1 MAITDL
7 STAQGLAGIM
17 NEALTNYFGRGSY
30 QIDTTSLESIEA
42 GFGEVGAY
50 PAEMKNSLL
59 NQVNLVLIYRN
70 YGTMF
75 TESKNPTRRFWRD
88 AIRYGDG
95 IADIYQE
102 ILEPI
107 SGIQGIWAEDYAGQ
121 ADTSE
126 LALNNAKYHFNFHK
140 GDVQKKFHV
149 DTTRRDFAISVSE
162 LEISKAFT
170 PEGFAGYINVKIAN
184 LQWSAEVHLLTAAIE
199 NMRKMVTDQ
208 NIIFSTGH
216 NLNNQNG
223 VTETVETIRTI
234 TDSMTSLS
242 RSYNKAGIIT
252 ISDSEDLYLLTTP
265 QFLQRIGVRG
275 AANAFNI
282 NEYRLQNRVLI
293 LPEDTDFGKAPNGE
307 TVHAMLVDRRAIV
320 MAMRYWKMAPFVPT
334 GADWQNYFL
343 KIEYLHGYNDFF
355 NAVAFAGEP
364 IDDFFD
370 NARGATVI
378 IGTANGTSEY
388 DVIETDGVLVGEYDE
403 IDSVIRVYNNASYV
417 APRNDYITLYNGT
430 LNGVEIDPAA
440 LTEDGLTQYSGFVRL
455 TGKFMLNS
463 GDVFQFRI

>member
-42 GFGEVGAY
+42 GFSEVGAY
-50 PAEMKNSLL
+50 PAEMKNALL

-121 ADTSE
+121 SDTSE

-364 IDDFFD
+364 IDNFFD
-370 NARGATVI
+370 SARGATVI
-378 IGTANGTSEY
+378 LTNTRATEIQG
-388 DVIETDGVLVGEYDE
+388 VVKTDGIEVSAYGE
-403 IDSVIRVYNNASYV
+403 IDSSVVVYNNAT
-417 APRNDYITLYNGT
+417 YIEDVSGELHLSDVT
-430 LNGVEIDPAA
+430 LNGSVVDSEK
-440 LTEDGLTQYSGFVRL
+440 LLDGTMTTTFLLQ
-455 TGKFMLNS
+455 GKFYLND
-463 GDVFQFRI
+463 GDVFIAKVQE

>member
-17 NEALTNYFGRGSY
+17 NEALTNYFGKGSY

-50 PAEMKNSLL
+50 PAEMKNALL

-121 ADTSE
+121 SDTSE

-216 NLNNQNG
+216 NLNNENG

-355 NAVAFAGEP
+355 NAVAFAGEA

-370 NARGATVI
+370 SARGATVML
-378 IGTANGTSEY
+378 ANTNGRLIA
-388 DVIETDGVLVGEYDE
+388 DLVNTDGIKVSENQE
-403 IDSVIRVYNNASYV
+403 IDDIVVVFNNASYIEG
-417 APRNDYITLYNGT
+417 NGETLYLSHVT
-430 LNGVEIDPAA
+430 LNGSE
-440 LTEDGLTQYSGFVRL
+440 
-455 TGKFMLNS
+455 LNS
-463 GDVFQFRI
+463 GELLDGMTTTMVVNDRFYLNDGDVFIAKLQA

>member
-50 PAEMKNSLL
+50 PAEMKNALL

-121 ADTSE
+121 EDTSE

-208 NIIFSTGH
+208 NIIFSMGH

-370 NARGATVI
+370 GGVGATI
-378 IGTANGTSEY
+378 NLTSDGADLDY
-388 DVIETDGVLVGEYDE
+388 AKFSTDGVLAHNDLEAIGANTNLLYDNCTE
-403 IDSVIRVYNNASYV
+403 FHINPD
-417 APRNDYITLYNGT
+417 PEWGT
-430 LNGVEIDPAA
+430 LTIKYDDAIIFGSTI
-440 LTEDGLTQYSGFVRL
+440 Q
-455 TGKFMLNS
+455 
-463 GDVFQFRI
+463 DVGPLKIPSNVSVVTIILAV

>member
-50 PAEMKNSLL
+50 PAEMKNALL

-121 ADTSE
+121 EDTSE

-208 NIIFSTGH
+208 NIIFSMGH

-364 IDDFFD
+364 IDDFFES
-370 NARGATVI
+370 ARGATVMI
-378 IGTANGTSEY
+378 ANTNGR
-388 DVIETDGVLVGEYDE
+388 VIRDLVNTDGIEVSENQE
-403 IDSVIRVYNNASYV
+403 IDDIVVVFNNASYIEGNGE
-417 APRNDYITLYNGT
+417 PLYLSHVT
-430 LNGVEIDPAA
+430 LNGSEIKSEE
-440 LTEDGLTQYSGFVRL
+440 LLDGMTTTMVVDGRFY
-455 TGKFMLNS
+455 LND
-463 GDVFQFRI
+463 GDVFIAKLQA

>member
-42 GFGEVGAY
+42 GFDEVGAY
-50 PAEMKNSLL
+50 PAEMKNALL

-107 SGIQGIWAEDYAGQ
+107 SGIQGIWAQDYAGQ

-293 LPEDTDFGKAPNGE
+293 LPEDTDFGKAPNDE

-370 NARGATVI
+370 GTGGSVVKFTTDSRATI
-378 IGTANGTSEY
+378 K
-388 DVIETDGVLVGEYDE
+388 TDGTLVDTDGITASQGLSIYENVKQIELINNTGLATTELNIQVDGAEVVSENDFVNLATITYFKF
-403 IDSVIRVYNNASYV
+403 IIPNNAKIVTVSM
-417 APRNDYITLYNGT
+417 N
-430 LNGVEIDPAA
+430 
-440 LTEDGLTQYSGFVRL
+440 TEG
-455 TGKFMLNS
+455 
-463 GDVFQFRI
+463 

>member
-42 GFGEVGAY
+42 GFGEVGVY
-50 PAEMKNSLL
+50 PAEMKNALL

-107 SGIQGIWAEDYAGQ
+107 SGIQGIWAQDYAGQ
-121 ADTSE
+121 TDTSE

-370 NARGATVI
+370 GVGGATITVETTDFNLI
-378 IGTANGTSEY
+378 NG
-388 DVIETDGVLVGEYDE
+388 IETDGELNTSYTSEDNAREV
-403 IDSVIRVYNNASYV
+403 RVYNNATYIIFPPASAGSSWDLLTTTVKIGDTYYV
-417 APRNDYITLYNGT
+417 ND
-430 LNGVEIDPAA
+430 GVYPFPDE
-440 LTEDGLTQYSGFVRL
+440 VRFEL
-455 TGKFMLNS
+455 RPTDNVYVDLH
-463 GDVFQFRI
+463 